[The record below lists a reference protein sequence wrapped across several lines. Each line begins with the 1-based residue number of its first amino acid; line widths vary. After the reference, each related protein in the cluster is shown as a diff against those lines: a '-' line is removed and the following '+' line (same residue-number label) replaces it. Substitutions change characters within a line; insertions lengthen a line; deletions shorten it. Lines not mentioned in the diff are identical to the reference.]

1 MARRHL
7 LLASEA
13 SGASAISRPGKTA
26 GQGGPTLARNSAPD
40 RTRDRKR
47 RRLRRWLRRTLK
59 RWLPG
64 GEPSCAAGHP
74 GAGIPAPLAVRGPSR
89 RLPGLLAVVA
99 ACGLLPALPAG
110 AAEWNEWQLA
120 GGYRHYWSDNF
131 NNTAFDV
138 AKRAEHI
145 DELRF
150 IVGRALQLGT
160 STRLRFEA
168 EAVHL
173 AHRKYDVL
181 DRTDPGFG
189 LSLHNKTGLGN
200 RGWWQELFYSY
211 RQLSPDDRLRD
222 GDSQRYGLRIGKR
235 FSDRWDGQ
243 LELAQFRRDGGSGL
257 VRPVDPNRPT
267 DVFDQRADSL
277 RAQLNAVLG
286 ERWLLSMA
294 YLYQRGDFESQCP
307 TANVTQVVAD
317 EDPPALSRDVNV
329 FGGCV
334 YRLDGD
340 VSAID
345 LGVSWSA
352 TDQLSAT
359 LLLRRLDG
367 EGRVL
372 KYDTDAAE
380 LDLTYSF

>member
-7 LLASEA
+7 LLAIRQGGAAGQQPAANAVPA
-13 SGASAISRPGKTA
+13 SGLA
-26 GQGGPTLARNSAPD
+26 ARNSAPD

-64 GEPSCAAGHP
+64 GEPGCIRPVLSGPALSG
-74 GAGIPAPLAVRGPSR
+74 PAPARPPRCVLAVLAGCS
-89 RLPGLLAVVA
+89 LL
-99 ACGLLPALPAG
+99 LTLPAG
-110 AAEWNEWQLA
+110 AAEWNEWQMA

-150 IVGRALQLGT
+150 TVGRALQLGT

-173 AHRKYDVL
+173 AHRKYDAL

-200 RGWWQELFYSY
+200 RGWWQELFFSY

-222 GDSQRYGLRIGKR
+222 GDSQRYGLRLGKR

-243 LELAQFRRDGGSGL
+243 FELAQFRRDGGSGL

-286 ERWLLSMA
+286 ERWLLSLA
-294 YLYQRGDFESQCP
+294 YLHQRGDFESQCP

-334 YRLDGD
+334 YRLDGE
-340 VSAID
+340 VSAVD
-345 LGVSWSA
+345 LGISWSA